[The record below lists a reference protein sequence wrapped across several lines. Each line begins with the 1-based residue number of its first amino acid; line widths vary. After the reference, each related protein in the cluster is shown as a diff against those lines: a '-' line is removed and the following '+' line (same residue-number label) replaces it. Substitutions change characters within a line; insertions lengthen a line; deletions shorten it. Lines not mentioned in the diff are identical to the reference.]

1 MMKELHTDGTK
12 ERKSSGT
19 REWVS
24 EWVVIL
30 MMMSSW
36 NCCYLP
42 VCQLGCCLSVC
53 PFFWSVVRRCFWIM
67 RMTIILNCS
76 SLVDS
81 THQRSSV
88 FVIFYLCVSQY
99 YCLMLRRR
107 SAAVVCP
114 SCLPAN
120 QLASQLC
127 SSSFWVGCCLYSYG
141 LCIKYLLSS
150 QEVSLNSLGA
160 FIETPTIQNTD
171 TGKTTQFCC
180 LKNKVNTWLGNSSVR
195 EKLLFCCCSY
205 ILYFVVSFFYLA
217 FFFPRYYN
225 TLLVNKI
232 SVIITKKE
240 Q

>member
-1 MMKELHTDGTK
+1 MMKELHTDGKK
-12 ERKSSGT
+12 ESQVA

-30 MMMSSW
+30 WWWCRLGIVAICRSVSW
-36 NCCYLP
+36 
-42 VCQLGCCLSVC
+42 VVVCLSVC

-88 FVIFYLCVSQY
+88 FVIFYLCV
-99 YCLMLRRR
+99 
-107 SAAVVCP
+107 CP
-114 SCLPAN
+114 STTAWCWGDEVQ
-120 QLASQLC
+120 QLFAPVAASQLC
-127 SSSFWVGCCLYSYG
+127 SSSFWDGCCLYSYG
-141 LCIKYLLSS
+141 VCIKYLLSS

-160 FIETPTIQNTD
+160 FIETPTPTIQNTD

-205 ILYFVVSFFYLA
+205 ILYFVVSFLSCF
-217 FFFPRYYN
+217 
-225 TLLVNKI
+225 LLPL
-232 SVIITKKE
+232 SL
-240 Q
+240 